1 MVHEDY
7 DREDRIEMIE
17 ILFRKNG
24 FEVSGH
30 SGFDVKGCD
39 IVCSAVSVL
48 TQHTARILERRC
60 RASVTREEGS
70 LKVSLKKIDDLSRI
84 LIEELY
90 ISLKDLEKQ
99 YPGNLKVEVIENG
112 S

>member
-1 MVHEDY
+1 MIRVHFKRD
-7 DREDRIEMIE
+7 
-17 ILFRKNG
+17 G

-30 SGFDVKGCD
+30 SGFDVKGYD

-48 TQHTARILERRC
+48 TQHTARILEKRC
-60 RASVTREEGS
+60 GANVIREEGS
-70 LKVSLKKIDDLSRI
+70 LRVSLVKIDDLSRI
-84 LIEELY
+84 LLEELY
-90 ISLKDLEKQ
+90 VSLKDLEKQ

>member
-1 MVHEDY
+1 MI
-7 DREDRIEMIE
+7 RIH
-17 ILFRKNG
+17 FRRDG

-30 SGFDVKGCD
+30 SGFDVKGYD

-60 RASVTREEGS
+60 GASVTRKGGS
-70 LKVSLKKIDDLSRI
+70 LKVSLKEIDDLSRI
-84 LIEELY
+84 LMEELY
-90 ISLKDLEKQ
+90 ISLKDLEKR